1 MGPTRN
7 VPSQWLNVN
16 QSKCGFVPTY
26 LAFISPDDFCT
37 KARTFHSRGSVCVIM
52 ATNMRSIVAKGESQA
67 DEIEKALLVV
77 TKKANTEEPGT
88 KTVCDLATLR
98 YLYYS
103 KWKNSPPIG
112 FSTNTYP
119 STACRVI

>member
-1 MGPTRN
+1 
-7 VPSQWLNVN
+7 
-16 QSKCGFVPTY
+16 
-26 LAFISPDDFCT
+26 
-37 KARTFHSRGSVCVIM
+37 M

>member
-1 MGPTRN
+1 M
-7 VPSQWLNVN
+7 
-16 QSKCGFVPTY
+16 
-26 LAFISPDDFCT
+26 
-37 KARTFHSRGSVCVIM
+37 IM

-103 KWKNSPPIG
+103 K
-112 FSTNTYP
+112 
-119 STACRVI
+119 